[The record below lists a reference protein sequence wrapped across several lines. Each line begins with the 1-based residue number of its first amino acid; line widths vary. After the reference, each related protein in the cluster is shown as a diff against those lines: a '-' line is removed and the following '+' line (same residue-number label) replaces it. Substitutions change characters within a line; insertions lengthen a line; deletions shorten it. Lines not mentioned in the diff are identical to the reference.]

1 MFQLLFAV
9 VLASDLSNMFGEP
22 RTISLASIEKAG
34 CDVAG
39 AYFERKCPRAIHVLV
54 QMPAE
59 ARSAAGVPGETR
71 RKFVRRAHALLVGEG
86 TVSGGERR
94 GLGTPRRLEFLACAS
109 GVRAKAFY

>member
-39 AYFERKCPRAIHVLV
+39 AYLSANVLGPSMFWFRCP
-54 QMPAE
+54 QKQ
-59 ARSAAGVPGETR
+59 G
-71 RKFVRRAHALLVGEG
+71 ALLVYLEKRVGN
-86 TVSGGERR
+86 SFA
-94 GLGTPRRLEFLACAS
+94 GLTHCWWE
-109 GVRAKAFY
+109 KEQ